1 MKTSIR
7 SRKFI
12 VGMVLFVAIILLL
25 SISSAYFLNKLSTKT
40 SAILKENHF
49 SVVYARDMSEKLV
62 TINQEITT
70 SYLKSKNPDTM
81 IIAKAFELFDKSLKL
96 EKNNITEVGEDE
108 LAKSIEDDHKDFRN
122 SVLEIEKSSSPID
135 KVLILQRKFENLNQL
150 LMQLSQMNEEAI
162 YDKTN
167 DAKFSAQKATLQMT
181 FIGTICFLIAFG
193 YTFMFSSYF
202 NERFYKLYYGIKD
215 AVSSN
220 YAQRFNITGSDELS
234 EIAAIVNEM
243 AEKINKT
250 DCNAFNE
257 MIEPTKKEVVSG
269 DLDELKCVII
279 KIKNIEKEAS
289 ELLLK
294 IENKIQ

>member
-7 SRKFI
+7 SKKFI
-12 VGMVLFVAIILLL
+12 VGMVLFLAIILLL

-40 SAILKENHF
+40 SAILRENHF
-49 SVVYARDMSEKLV
+49 SVVYARDMSEKLII
-62 TINQEITT
+62 INQEITT
-70 SYLKSKNPDTM
+70 SYLKNKNPDTI
-81 IIAKAFELFDKSLKL
+81 IIANAFNLFNKSLKL
-96 EKNNITEVGEDE
+96 EKNNITEIGEDE
-108 LAKSIEDDHKDFRN
+108 LAISIENNYKDFRS

-135 KVLILQRKFENLNQL
+135 RILVLQSKFDNLNQL
-150 LMQLSQMNEEAI
+150 LMQLSQMNEKAI
-162 YDKTN
+162 DDKTS

-202 NERFYKLYYGIKD
+202 NERFYKLYYGVKD
-215 AVSSN
+215 IASSN
-220 YAQRFNITGSDELS
+220 YVERFNIAGSDELC
-234 EIAAIVNEM
+234 EIATIVNEM

-250 DCNAFNE
+250 EGNVYIE
-257 MIEPTKKEVVSG
+257 MIEPSKNEIVSG
-269 DLDELKCVII
+269 DLNELKDAIA
-279 KIKNIEKEAS
+279 KIKTIEKEAS